1 MSKAT
6 SKQLGSILNRLPP
19 ATAAGGEETA
29 AIQGPNLSYA
39 PAARAAAAA
48 PHQAPEVPLVTAP
61 AAKHQAPDA
70 PPTPAPLPLAD
81 EREVPLQVLIPMR
94 VRIELDRMHA
104 ETRKPL
110 RRLVLESLRAIGLDV
125 TEEDLAGK
133 RGQKKLTQA

>member
-19 ATAAGGEETA
+19 ATAAGGEETPA
-29 AIQGPNLSYA
+29 PQGPNLSYA
-39 PAARAAAAA
+39 PAARAAASA
-48 PHQAPEVPLVTAP
+48 PHQAPDVPLVTTPAP
-61 AAKHQAPDA
+61 KLDA
-70 PPTPAPLPLAD
+70 PPTPAPLPSAD

-125 TEEDLAGK
+125 TDEDLAGK
-133 RGQKKLTQA
+133 RGQKKHPQTQS

>member
-1 MSKAT
+1 MSRAP

-19 ATAAGGEETA
+19 ATAAGGEEA
-29 AIQGPNLSYA
+29 PAPQGPNLSYA
-39 PAARAAAAA
+39 PAARAAPAAPHHAPDATPAAAAAA
-48 PHQAPEVPLVTAP
+48 PNSAP
-61 AAKHQAPDA
+61 AT
-70 PPTPAPLPLAD
+70 PPAPAPLPSAD

-133 RGQKKLTQA
+133 RGQKKPPQV